1 MLDDAIFMRYSRQL
15 LLEEIGNK
23 GQQKLILSKVLIVG
37 LGGLGS
43 PAALYLAA
51 AGIGELWL
59 ADNDKLHISNLQRQ
73 ILYHTQDVS
82 QLKVTLA
89 AKQLNKLNPQI
100 KVKTFNNK
108 QHYHSLL
115 PLVRNTDLVLDCTD
129 NMSTRQ
135 VINAACVAEN
145 KSLISG
151 SAIGFNGQ
159 LLVLEPPYNQGCYA
173 CLYPDTNEP
182 NQNCRT
188 AGVVGPIVGVI
199 GTLQA
204 LEAVK
209 LLINLPSSLNG
220 KLKLFDGKKHSWHTL
235 QLNKAKSCLVCGT
248 RR

>member
-23 GQQKLILSKVLIVG
+23 GQQKLTMSKVLIVG

-51 AGIGELWL
+51 AGVGELWL

-89 AKQLNKLNPQI
+89 AKQLNQLNPQI
-100 KVKTFNNK
+100 KVKTFNTK
-108 QHYHSLL
+108 QHYHSLR

-135 VINAACVAEN
+135 AINAACVAEKKN
-145 KSLISG
+145 LISG
-151 SAIGFNGQ
+151 SAVGFNGQ

-182 NQNCRT
+182 YQNCRT

-204 LEAVK
+204 LEAIK

-220 KLKLFDGKKHSWHTL
+220 KLKLFDGKQHNWHTL
-235 QLNKAKSCLVCGT
+235 QLSKAKSCLICGT